1 MTENTHPLSLY
12 FQLRNGQFGRMRK
25 DTKRIEERREEVS
38 KKVKIDGYWSRG
50 SRYSVENMQN
60 FLDALLSIEDVGSH
74 LALLAIRGFNLELTE
89 TIIAAEQDAVALTAE
104 WNTSSEKRGQLN
116 SALYAIGNELLS
128 LFDIEQRKDKFIS
141 SRRN

>member
-1 MTENTHPLSLY
+1 
-12 FQLRNGQFGRMRK
+12 MRK